1 MSKTNRHVNLIYG
14 VADSQGKINVFSVS
28 QEFIDVLGFLIY
40 LQKIWS
46 WDDKER

>member
-1 MSKTNRHVNLIYG
+1 MSKTNWHDNLIYG
-14 VADSQGKINVFSVS
+14 VADSQGKINVFSVLR
-28 QEFIDVLGFLIY
+28 EFIDVLGFLIH